1 MLGSAITA
9 MMQGMKC
16 IICRVE
22 CEVADGLP
30 MFNMVGYLSGE
41 VKEARERIL
50 SAIRQLGYHLQP
62 MRITMNISPGY
73 FKKSGTGYDLPCAL
87 ALLQAYAFLKCEY
100 MDKIFFAGELSLKGE
115 VKGINGILPMLIEAS
130 KQGYEYFVVP
140 YENRAEAYKLPGIK
154 VLPALS
160 LKEVIDCLASFSPDS
175 QEDDGF
181 FKLNEAKVLHYAS
194 DNNNGITDFCN
205 IKGQI
210 MLKRACEVAASGM
223 HNLLMIGPPG
233 TGKSLIANAMSGILP
248 ELSEDE
254 VLDVASVYSVA
265 GLLNDEDEL
274 ANKRPFRAPHHSIS
288 TPGLV
293 GGGNPIRPGEISL
306 ANHGVLFLDELPEFK
321 RQTIEVLRQPLEEKQ
336 IRITRATGTFDF
348 PAHFSLVTAMNPCP
362 CGFYPDL
369 NRCKCTKVQIENY
382 LNKIS
387 GPLLNRIDI
396 CVEVDE
402 VKFKDM
408 ESEEKAESSEEI
420 RERVTKT
427 IERQKRRYVKHN
439 FSYNSE
445 LTIEEIKKYCSLT
458 SELKDYMEDI
468 YNNMKLGARAYHRTL
483 KVARTIADMAGRDE
497 IILDD
502 LNEALLYR
510 GIMERYWGEKK

>member
-1 MLGSAITA
+1 MLGSAVTA

-16 IICRVE
+16 IICNVE

-30 MFNMVGYLSGE
+30 MFNMVGYLSAE
-41 VKEARERIL
+41 VKEAKERIL
-50 SAIRQLGYHLQP
+50 SAIRQMGFILQP
-62 MRITMNISPGY
+62 MKITMNISPGY
-73 FKKSGTGYDLPCAL
+73 LKKSGTGYDLPCAL
-87 ALLQAYAFLKCEY
+87 ALLQAYKIIECNY
-100 MDKIFFAGELSLKGE
+100 MDKVFFAGELSLNGE
-115 VKGINGILPMLIEAS
+115 IKGINGILPMLIEAS
-130 KQGYEYFVVP
+130 KQGYEYYVVP
-140 YENRAEAYKLPGIK
+140 HENRAEALKLTGVK
-154 VLPALS
+154 VLPAKTLDEVLS
-160 LKEVIDCLASFSPDS
+160 CLKIDSLEKASDS
-175 QEDDGF
+175 GF
-181 FKLNEAKVLHYAS
+181 FRMNSGKINRISAGTG
-194 DNNNGITDFCN
+194 NGITDFAN
-205 IKGQI
+205 IKGQLMI
-210 MLKRACEVAASGM
+210 KRACEVAASGM

-248 ELSEDE
+248 QLSDDE

-265 GLLNDEDEL
+265 GYLNNEEEL
-274 ANKRPFRAPHHSIS
+274 SAKRPFRAPHHSIS
-288 TPGLV
+288 TAGLV
-293 GGGNPIRPGEISL
+293 GGGHPIRPGEISL

-336 IRITRATGTFDF
+336 IRITRATGTYEF

-369 NRCKCTKVQIENY
+369 NRCRCTKVQIENY
-382 LNKIS
+382 LNRIS

-396 CVEVDE
+396 CTEVPE
-402 VKFKDM
+402 IEFKEM
-408 ESEEKAESSEEI
+408 ESDALGEASEVI
-420 RERVTKT
+420 RERVTRT
-427 IERQKRRYVKHN
+427 IERQKARYIRQN

-445 LTIEEIKKYCSLT
+445 LTIEEINKYCALNP
-458 SELKDYMEDI
+458 ELKDYMEGV

-510 GIMERYWGEKK
+510 GIMERYWGDRR

>member
-1 MLGSAITA
+1 MLGRAITA

-16 IICRVE
+16 IICCVE

-41 VKEARERIL
+41 VKEAKERIL
-50 SAIRQLGYHLQP
+50 SAIRQLGYHLP
-62 MRITMNISPGY
+62 AMKITMNISPGY

-87 ALLQAYAFLKCEY
+87 ALLQAFGLLTCKYI
-100 MDKIFFAGELSLKGE
+100 DKIFFAGELSLNGE
-115 VKGINGILPMLIEAS
+115 IKGINGILPMLIEAS

-154 VLPALS
+154 VLPASS
-160 LKEVIDCLASFSPDS
+160 LKEVIDCISLGSLDEAVKGEYFSINR
-175 QEDDGF
+175 EMTRHTGH
-181 FKLNEAKVLHYAS
+181 V
-194 DNNNGITDFCN
+194 NNNGITDFCN
-205 IKGQI
+205 IKGQL

-223 HNLLMIGPPG
+223 HNLLMIGQPG

-288 TPGLV
+288 MAGLV

-306 ANHGVLFLDELPEFK
+306 ANHGVLFLDELAEFK
-321 RQTIEVLRQPLEEKQ
+321 RQTIEVLRQPMEEKQ
-336 IRITRATGTFDF
+336 IRITRATGTYDF
-348 PAHFSLVTAMNPCP
+348 PAHFSLVAAMNPCP

-369 NRCKCTKVQIENY
+369 NRCKCTKVQIEHY

-396 CVEVDE
+396 CVEVAE

-408 ESEEKAESSEEI
+408 ESDEISESSEKI

-427 IERQKRRYVKHN
+427 IELQKKRYSKHN

-445 LTIEEIKKYCSLT
+445 LSIEEIKKYCVLSP
-458 SELKDYMEDI
+458 ELKDYMEDV
-468 YNNMKLGARAYHRTL
+468 YDKMKLGARAYHRTL
-483 KVARTIADMAGRDE
+483 KVARTIADMGNRDD

-510 GIMERYWGEKK
+510 GIMERYWGDKK

>member
-1 MLGSAITA
+1 MVGNAVTA
-9 MMQGMKC
+9 MMQGMNC
-16 IICRVE
+16 IICNVE

-30 MFNMVGYLSGE
+30 MFNMVGYLSAE
-41 VKEARERIL
+41 VKEAKERIL
-50 SAIRQLGYHLQP
+50 SAVRQLGFILQP
-62 MRITMNISPGY
+62 MKITMNISPGY
-73 FKKSGTGYDLPCAL
+73 LKKSGTGYDLPCAL
-87 ALLQAYAFLKCEY
+87 ALLQAYKLIRCEY
-100 MDKIFFAGELSLKGE
+100 MEKLFFAGELSLNGE
-115 VKGINGILPMLIEAS
+115 IKAINGILPMLIEAS

-140 YENRAEAYKLPGIK
+140 YENRAEAYKLAGIK
-154 VLPALS
+154 VLAARTLAEVMS
-160 LKEVIDCLASFSPDS
+160 CLKLASLD
-175 QEDDGF
+175 
-181 FKLNEAKVLHYAS
+181 EAVQSGLFAVRSCKAKEKS
-194 DNNNGITDFCN
+194 CGIGNGITDFAN
-205 IKGQI
+205 IKGQL

-248 ELSEDE
+248 ELSDDE

-265 GLLNDEDEL
+265 GYLNNEEEL
-274 ANKRPFRAPHHSIS
+274 SNRRPFRAPHHSIS
-288 TPGLV
+288 TAGLV
-293 GGGNPIRPGEISL
+293 GGGHPIRPGEISL

-336 IRITRATGTFDF
+336 IRITRATGNYEF

-396 CVEVDE
+396 CAEVPE
-402 VKFKDM
+402 IAFKDM
-408 ESEEKAESSEEI
+408 ESDMLCESSEEI
-420 RERVTKT
+420 RRRVTNT
-427 IERQKRRYVKHN
+427 IERQKKRYIRQK

-445 LTIEEIKKYCSLT
+445 LTIEEIKKYCALT
-458 SELKDYMEDI
+458 PKLKDYMEGV

-510 GIMERYWGEKK
+510 GIMERYWGDRK

>member
-16 IICRVE
+16 IICCVE
-22 CEVADGLP
+22 CEVAEGLP
-30 MFNMVGYLSGE
+30 MFNMVGYLSAE
-41 VKEARERIL
+41 VKEAKERIL
-50 SAIRQLGYHLQP
+50 SAIRQLGFRLQP
-62 MRITMNISPGY
+62 MKITVNISPGY
-73 FKKSGTGYDLPCAL
+73 LKKSGTGYDLPCAL
-87 ALLQAYAFLKCEY
+87 ALLQGYELLKCDY
-100 MDKIFFAGELSLKGE
+100 MEKIFFAGELSLNGE
-115 VKGINGILPMLIEAS
+115 VKGINGVLPMLIEAS

-140 YENRAEAYKLPGIK
+140 YENRAEALKLPGIK
-154 VLPALS
+154 VLAAECLDEVMGC
-160 LKEVIDCLASFSPDS
+160 LKCAS
-175 QEDDGF
+175 
-181 FKLNEAKVLHYAS
+181 LNEAADKGYFVANCEKVSRTEDKDYA
-194 DNNNGITDFCN
+194 GITDFAN

-210 MLKRACEVAASGM
+210 ALKRACEVAASGM

-248 ELSEDE
+248 HLSEDE

-265 GLLNDEDEL
+265 GLLNNEERL
-274 ANKRPFRAPHHSIS
+274 SGKRPFRSPHHSIS
-288 TPGLV
+288 MAGLV

-321 RQTIEVLRQPLEEKQ
+321 RYTLEVLRQPLEEKR
-336 IRITRATGTFDF
+336 IRITRANGTYDF
-348 PAHFSLVTAMNPCP
+348 PAHFSLVAAMNPCP

-369 NRCKCTKVQIENY
+369 NRCKCSKVQIEHY

-402 VKFKDM
+402 VGFRDM
-408 ESEEKAESSEEI
+408 ESEEMAETSYDI
-420 RERVTKT
+420 RKRVTKT
-427 IERQKRRYVKHN
+427 IERQKKRYIRNK

-445 LTIEEIKKYCSLT
+445 LAIEEIKKYCALKP
-458 SELKDYMEDI
+458 ELKDYMEEI
-468 YNNMKLGARAYHRTL
+468 YNNMRLGARAYHRTL
-483 KVARTIADMAGRDE
+483 KVARTIADMDGRDE
-497 IILDD
+497 IIMSD

-510 GIMERYWGEKK
+510 GIMERYWGEKQ